1 MSKLFNLI
9 KHELYKIYYKKSV
22 LILLAVFVTIIIL
35 STILTGGGDKAIE
48 AKNLVKE
55 YYKTGGNVTKLSQ
68 ITQKEKEG
76 LSIYTNIFNLEE
88 YKTNNDENV
97 AELQKKLNEM
107 KASGITGYEYK
118 SKVMELNMYKKVNE
132 NEKPY
137 YLGFWGNI
145 NRISTSY
152 IIPVGLLLLLCLGLS
167 GVFSEEYSSGMDAL
181 ILSSKY
187 GKKTIITAKVLASCI
202 YSSSVVLIFGITT
215 ILSSILYY
223 GNIEGF
229 DSPMQAL
236 GMYSFSPYQLNIS
249 QVYLLKFLM
258 IFIGILAFGL
268 LILMFSSRIRNL
280 LVTFFVSFAAILIP
294 KYLAGNMSLEQSKLG
309 LINSYG
315 YFISPSALLQMVNTY
330 NIFGTPVINI
340 FACGIAL
347 IIFSMISI
355 YITKRSFRKHEV
367 IN

>member
-9 KHELYKIYYKKSV
+9 KHELYKIFYKKSV
-22 LILLAVFVTIIIL
+22 LISLAVFVTILIL
-35 STILTGGGDKAIE
+35 STILTGGGNKAIE

-88 YKTNNDENV
+88 YKTNNAENV
-97 AELQKKLNEM
+97 AELQDKLNGM

-118 SKVMELNMYKKVNE
+118 SKVMELNMYKKVNKDA
-132 NEKPY
+132 KPY
-137 YLGFWGNI
+137 YLGLWGDI
-145 NRISTSY
+145 NLIGTSS
-152 IIPVGLLLLLCLGLS
+152 IIVGLLLLLCLGLS

-187 GKKTIITAKVLASCI
+187 GKKTIITAKLIASCI
-202 YSSSVVLIFGITT
+202 YSSSIALIFGI
-215 ILSSILYY
+215 IPIISSVLCY
-223 GNIEGF
+223 GNIDGF
-229 DSPMQAL
+229 DSPMQVL
-236 GMYSFSPYQLNIS
+236 GMYSFSPYHLNVS
-249 QVYLLKFLM
+249 EVYLLQFLM
-258 IFIGILAFGL
+258 MFIGILAFGL

-280 LVTFFVSFAAILIP
+280 LVTFFVSFAAIIMPL
-294 KYLAGNMSLEQSKLG
+294 YLAGNMVIEHSILG
-309 LINSYG
+309 LINSYCF
-315 YFISPSALLQMVNTY
+315 FISPSDSLQMVNTY

-340 FACGIAL
+340 VACGIAL

-355 YITKRSFRKHEV
+355 YITKHSFRKHEV
-367 IN
+367 VN